1 MGRVGAT
8 RESRPPTRTP
18 ITRWTPCR
26 GPPSPQPSTRASHT
40 TAASFRTATRG
51 LSLIDHLIAAIDA
64 DPTCRSCGQKAR
76 GSTYC
81 GFHVPPRRR
90 WRPVPQGV
98 PGGGEQRAR
107 RQRDHHCLDANHQAV
122 LPIGPDP
129 LSKKQN
135 SDQAHPGH
143 ILELFDAGATIVLQT
158 LQDYWPPLT
167 RFCRSL
173 EFALT
178 HPVQANAYI
187 TPRSAQGL
195 AVHTDDHDVFV
206 LQTFGRKNWKVYGQ
220 PSSSDEGGDPGEPL
234 IDVELKPGDM
244 LYIPRGFAHSART
257 ADVPSA
263 HITIGIR
270 AYQWRIVFEKAL
282 TEILDTLREPLPVGF
297 ADDPAELAAQAV
309 QQLGDLKRRL
319 DSIDLDSLSA
329 AVTRH
334 FWARRSPVLT
344 GQLQQLIDLDDISDG
359 STLRRR
365 PQSVCNLRLEEDR
378 LRALLGDRELTMPA
392 RLEPALRRVLD
403 GEPFQV
409 SDLAEY
415 LDGPGRLVFAQRLV
429 REGLLENAS

>member
-1 MGRVGAT
+1 MDGGTDALRRCVGDVSNFVDRHWGRIPFHRAAAD
-8 RESRPPTRTP
+8 ESGFGDLLSIEDVDTL
-18 ITRWTPCR
+18 ITSRALR
-26 GPPSPQPSTRASHT
+26 IPQ
-40 TAASFRTATRG
+40 FRLLQDG
-51 LSLIDHLIAAIDA
+51 GQIDV
-64 DPTCRSCGQKAR
+64 AR
-76 GSTYC
+76 YTK
-81 GFHVPPRRR
+81 R
-90 WRPVPQGV
+90 
-98 PGGGEQRAR
+98 
-107 RQRDHHCLDANHQAV
+107 
-122 LPIGPDP
+122 PDP
-129 LSKKQN
+129 ISKKQN

-167 RFCRSL
+167 RFCRNL

-206 LQTFGRKNWKVYGQ
+206 LQTFGRKNWKVYGPGAAGAAGKADQ
-220 PSSSDEGGDPGEPL
+220 GGDPGELL

-309 QQLGDLKRRL
+309 QQLGHLKRRL
-319 DSIDLDSLSA
+319 DSIDLDSLSV

-378 LRALLGDRELTMPA
+378 LLALLGDRELTMPA

-403 GEPFQV
+403 GKPFRV
-409 SDLAEY
+409 SDLAEH

-429 REGLLENAS
+429 REGLLENASEVSAAK